1 MSRPW
6 SRFTAR
12 ATAVALLSMGVAG
25 GFYLSEDRQSQRQ
38 GPGAQVA
45 GSVTEI
51 DVEYRQEPQQVSRQV
66 RAARE
71 QATETRKRAR
81 AAAEK
86 ARKAEEAAR
95 KKAEEERK
103 AREEAAA
110 ARAARPYDGPIPAS
124 CAEYSG
130 NRKVGCAMMIDA
142 GFKIDQFPCLD
153 KLWNKESGWNHK
165 ARNPSSG
172 AYGIPQAYPGNKMAS
187 VGSDWQTN
195 PVTQITW
202 GLGYIKGRYSN
213 PCGAWAKSQSSG
225 YY

>member
-110 ARAARPYDGPIPAS
+110 RAAARPYDGPIPAS
-124 CAEYSG
+124 CAEYGG
-130 NRKVGCAMMIDA
+130 NRKIGCAMMIDA

-187 VGSDWQTN
+187 VGADWQTN
-195 PVTQITW
+195 PATQITW

>member
-45 GSVTEI
+45 GSVTEL

-66 RAARE
+66 RTARE

-103 AREEAAA
+103 AREAA

-124 CAEYSG
+124 CAEYGG
-130 NRKVGCAMMIDA
+130 NRKIGCAMMIDA
-142 GFKIDQFPCLD
+142 GFEIDQFPCLD

-187 VGSDWQTN
+187 VGADWQTN
-195 PVTQITW
+195 PATQITW

>member
-124 CAEYSG
+124 CAEYGG
-130 NRKVGCAMMIDA
+130 NRKIGCAMMIDA

-187 VGSDWQTN
+187 VGADWQTN
-195 PVTQITW
+195 PATQITW